1 MFERYTE
8 KAKRTIYFGRY
19 EASEFGS
26 PCIESEHLL
35 LGLLR
40 EDKSLANAFLHS
52 HGAVESIRKQVEGN
66 TVIRERVP
74 TSVDLPLSSE
84 CQRIVAYAADEAE
97 KLSHKNIGTKHL
109 FLGVLREQDCIA
121 ANLLRERGIGLE
133 MAREQIGSTSPEQL
147 GRTPKS
153 PGLPSGF

>member
-8 KAKRTIYFGRY
+8 KAKRTIYFGFR

-52 HGAVESIRKQVEGN
+52 HAAVESIRKQVEGN

-74 TSVDLPLSSE
+74 TSVDLPLSIE
-84 CQRIVAYAADEAE
+84 CRRILVYAADEAE
-97 KLSHKNIGTKHL
+97 KLSHKFIGTGHL
-109 FLGVLREQDCIA
+109 FLGVLREPDCFA
-121 ANLLRERGIGLE
+121 AKLLRERGISLE
-133 MAREQIGSTSPEQL
+133 IARQHIGSTAPE
-147 GRTPKS
+147 
-153 PGLPSGF
+153 